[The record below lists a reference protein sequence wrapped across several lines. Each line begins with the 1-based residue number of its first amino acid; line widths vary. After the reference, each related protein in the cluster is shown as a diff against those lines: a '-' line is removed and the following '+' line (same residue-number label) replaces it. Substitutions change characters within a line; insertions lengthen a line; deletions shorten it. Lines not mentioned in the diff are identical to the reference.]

1 MNYFTFKYFNQF
13 IINIFLVSFLAT
25 FGAHA
30 TNHEKSYGVL
40 SESDFNGDV
49 PVNHEHDAET
59 ASGVSENY
67 GFSYD
72 AAGNVHIDS
81 ASYESF
87 MDKEASWFDKN
98 LPAADKKSLLEH
110 EQLHFDISE
119 LIAKE
124 LASNAE
130 KIKKEAETAINS
142 DPTKKK
148 AFKDLL
154 DEASNL
160 EQQIT
165 DKETEIN
172 NETDPT
178 KKKDLEDEK
187 KSLENELEQ
196 TTEKLVNTITENSPT
211 YKKLKAKEQKYQD
224 DYDEESDH
232 SKNKAGQK
240 KWADKIKK
248 EVTAWQNKQT
258 NDALSNS
265 NNLISFDADLNLLSF
280 NSDMLINISGN
291 IADELVGASFLL
303 PEFTLEGQTGF
314 GAYIFSS
321 HNSNAFLIDGSN
333 NPLFTSNLHRL
344 LYTPENNQ
352 LFGFFSDNMFSLN
365 NSLFLNDM
373 ETLLHSTIPGLVT
386 ITLSPDL
393 GLFNLTNGFTEDGE
407 VAFSTSFH
415 FSIPIT
421 EPPILTVFFA
431 AIALVFYRRK
441 RDTASK
447 QLLVN

>member
-1 MNYFTFKYFNQF
+1 MNYTTFKHLTRFF
-13 IINIFLVSFLAT
+13 IKILLFSFMTISCAN
-25 FGAHA
+25 A
-30 TNHEKSYGVL
+30 TNHEKSYGAL

-59 ASGVSENY
+59 ASGVAENY

-130 KIKKEAETAINS
+130 KIKKEAENAINS
-142 DPTKKK
+142 DPAKKK

-196 TTEKLVNTITENSPT
+196 TTEKLVDTITENSPT

-258 NDALSNS
+258 NNATSNS
-265 NNLISFDADLNLLSF
+265 DNLLSFDTDLNLLSF
-280 NSDMLINISGN
+280 NDDMFINISDN
-291 IADELVGASFLL
+291 ALDELVGASFLL
-303 PEFTLEGQTGF
+303 PQFTLEGQTGF
-314 GAYIFSS
+314 GSYIFTSQ
-321 HNSNAFLIDGSN
+321 NSNAFIVGGSN
-333 NPLFTSNLHRL
+333 NTFVTSTLQNL
-344 LYTPENNQ
+344 LYTPESNQ
-352 LFGFFSDNMFSLN
+352 LFGFFTDNMFTLN
-365 NSLFLNDM
+365 NSLFLDDM
-373 ETLLHSTIPGLVT
+373 ETLLHSSIPGLVT
-386 ITLSPDL
+386 IALSPDL
-393 GLFNLTNGFTEDGE
+393 NLFSLTNGFTEDGK
-407 VAFSTSFH
+407 VPFSTSFH
-415 FSIPIT
+415 FSIQVP
-421 EPPILTVFFA
+421 EPPILLMLLTT
-431 AIALVFYRRK
+431 IALMRFKRK
-441 RDTASK
+441 RR
-447 QLLVN
+447 L